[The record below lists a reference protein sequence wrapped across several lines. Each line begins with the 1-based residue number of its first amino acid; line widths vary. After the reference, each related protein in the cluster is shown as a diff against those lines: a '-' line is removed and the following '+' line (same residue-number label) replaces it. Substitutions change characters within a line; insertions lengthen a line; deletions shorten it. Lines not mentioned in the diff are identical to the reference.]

1 MSEEDRRR
9 NLRDMLDELDR
20 YFEEMEKDFQNSVRR
35 VLGEGRQR
43 SGPFVGGFAMQ
54 VGPEGPSIQFFGDNP
69 LHSDGFRSPL
79 TEQVVDEKGGA
90 LRVVVD
96 LPGVDKENIVISA
109 TERSATVKA
118 EQGTRRYKSEMELKA
133 EVDPDSGRAEYKN
146 GVLEILFSLRDKSN
160 KGARRVR
167 VV

>member
-1 MSEEDRRR
+1 LSEEDRRR

-35 VLGEGRQR
+35 VLGEGRQL

>member
-35 VLGEGRQR
+35 VLGEGRQL